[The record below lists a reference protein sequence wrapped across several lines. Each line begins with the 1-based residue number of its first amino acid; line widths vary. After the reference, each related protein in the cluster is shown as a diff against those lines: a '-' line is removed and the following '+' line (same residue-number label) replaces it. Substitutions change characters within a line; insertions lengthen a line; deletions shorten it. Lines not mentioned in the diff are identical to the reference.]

1 MNDNAHFETVFS
13 TFPLFYFAMV
23 VAGLSYIT
31 FAVMM
36 NLIKRYQFLK
46 KVLDGKYDLPENGDN
61 EEEVWKK
68 EPFLS
73 FIKWDRKRC
82 IIQSIVSA
90 VFFVL
95 IIASFIYYLLEV
107 GTKKDLYLFVFTFSL
122 LASFHNLIKSIHAMI
137 DAKKMNKA
145 IINTKKI
152 ADTIDWIMQC
162 FLSNFTEL
170 KNGSFFQTSNSLS
183 SFPGRSYL
191 PSKTF
196 FKN

>member
-36 NLIKRYQFLK
+36 NLINRGQFLK
-46 KVLDGKYDLPENGDN
+46 KVLEGKYDLPGNDDN
-61 EEEVWKK
+61 ELEVWKK

-73 FIKWDRKRC
+73 SVKLDRKHC

-90 VFFVL
+90 IFFVL
-95 IIASFIYYLLEV
+95 IIALFIYYQVEV

-122 LASFHNLIKSIHAMI
+122 LASCHNLVKSIDAMI
-137 DAKKMNKA
+137 DAKKMNKDIKENISA
-145 IINTKKI
+145 DLFNSHFTKIIKAEGIYLYCSLLFDI
-152 ADTIDWIMQC
+152 ACIIVFGWMLYSE
-162 FLSNFTEL
+162 FV
-170 KNGSFFQTSNSLS
+170 
-183 SFPGRSYL
+183 
-191 PSKTF
+191 
-196 FKN
+196 

>member
-36 NLIKRYQFLK
+36 NLIKRSQFLK

-68 EPFLS
+68 APFLS

-122 LASFHNLIKSIHAMI
+122 LASCHNLIKSIQAMI
-137 DAKKMNKA
+137 DAKKMNKDLKENISA
-145 IINTKKI
+145 DLFNSHFTKMIKAEGIYLYCSLLFDIACIIVFG
-152 ADTIDWIMQC
+152 WMLYSE
-162 FLSNFTEL
+162 FV
-170 KNGSFFQTSNSLS
+170 
-183 SFPGRSYL
+183 
-191 PSKTF
+191 
-196 FKN
+196 

>member
-23 VAGLSYIT
+23 VAGFSYIT

-36 NLIKRYQFLK
+36 NLIKRSQFLK

-122 LASFHNLIKSIHAMI
+122 LASCHNLIKSIQAMI
-137 DAKKMNKA
+137 DAKKMNKDLKENISA
-145 IINTKKI
+145 DLFNSHFTKMIKAEGIYLYCSLLFDIACIIVFG
-152 ADTIDWIMQC
+152 WMLYSE
-162 FLSNFTEL
+162 FV
-170 KNGSFFQTSNSLS
+170 
-183 SFPGRSYL
+183 
-191 PSKTF
+191 
-196 FKN
+196 